1 MKICLSV
8 RNMEVLKF
16 GVILVLRKRQIY
28 IEYVTSNKMIDKR
41 SVI

>member
-16 GVILVLRKRQIY
+16 GFIVVLRKRHIY
-28 IEYVTSNKMIDKR
+28 IEYIQSNKMIDKK
-41 SVI
+41 S